1 MAVKKNKRYDDE
13 ELHITHPDEKWLVSY
28 SDMMTLLFGF
38 FVLLFSLAVKNKGNF
53 NSGLKEI
60 SKEMTQSVEAVP
72 APSVETIPLVEF
84 NKLKS
89 EKQKVD
95 EEIEQLKQKI
105 VQLSVL
111 FQNQPQANQDLQKQ
125 IQESTDLK
133 EQLTQ
138 TQQQNQQKDIELTE
152 LKNLLEA
159 LKSQKITANE
169 STKIDSAKDLT
180 AAVQKITELEQLL
193 QDLRT
198 RNYMMAY
205 IKWDTE
211 KHDIDMTVKD
221 PAGHL
226 FNYKNRS
233 FVNVAGN
240 LILDS
245 RYGPGAEV
253 WNSNKLEAG
262 IYEITA
268 SLYNQFGNPND
279 AVLTGSIITA
289 YGVLELPKAYLNMKD
304 NPSFVYKVQ
313 VTAEGKLSLK

>member
-1 MAVKKNKRYDDE
+1 MAAKKNKRHHDE
-13 ELHITHPDEKWLVSY
+13 ELHIPHPDEKWLVSY

-38 FVLLFSLAVKNKGNF
+38 FVLMFSLAVKNKGNF
-53 NSGLKEI
+53 NSGLQEI
-60 SKEMTQSVEAVP
+60 SKEMTQKEEP
-72 APSVETIPLVEF
+72 APPPAAETISLAEF
-84 NKLKS
+84 NKLKG
-89 EKQKVD
+89 EKQMVD
-95 EEIEQLKQKI
+95 QEVEQLRQKI
-105 VQLSVL
+105 AQLSVL

-125 IQESTDLK
+125 IQESAVLK
-133 EQLTQ
+133 DQLAQ
-138 TQQQNQQKDIELTE
+138 VQQQSQQKDIELNE
-152 LKNLLEA
+152 LKSLLEA
-159 LKSQKITANE
+159 LKKQNIKANE
-169 STKIDSAKDLT
+169 NTKIDSTKDLK
-180 AAVQKITELEQLL
+180 AAVQKINELEQLL

-205 IKWDTE
+205 VKWDTE

-221 PAGHL
+221 PSGHL
-226 FNYKNRS
+226 FNFKNRS
-233 FVNVAGN
+233 FANVAGN

-279 AVLTGSIITA
+279 AVLTGSLITA

-304 NPSFVYKVQ
+304 NSSVVYKVN